1 MIMSATETIN
11 LTVSATEVRSISDVA
26 SIIASKIQKFA
37 DKYGVGDQYDQG
49 KPERDVP
56 YFLAKSK
63 AVRLEELEISI
74 LDDGSTTVGGTMMGR
89 RKADLVFRIRYADGR
104 RGF

>member
-1 MIMSATETIN
+1 MSATETVN

-26 SIIASKIQKFA
+26 SLIANKIQKFA
-37 DKYGVGDQYDQG
+37 DKYGVGDQYDKG
-49 KPERDVP
+49 RTERDVT

-63 AVRLEELEISI
+63 TVRLEELEISI
-74 LDDGSTTVGGTMMGR
+74 LDDGSTTVGGTMTGR
-89 RKADLVFRIRYADGR
+89 RRADLIFRIQYADGR